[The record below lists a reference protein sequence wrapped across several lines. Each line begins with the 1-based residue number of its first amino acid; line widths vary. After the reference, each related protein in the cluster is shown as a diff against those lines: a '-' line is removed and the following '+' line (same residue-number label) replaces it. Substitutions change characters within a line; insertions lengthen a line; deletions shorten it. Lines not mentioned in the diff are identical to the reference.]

1 MNEYNMDIDIAWPAL
16 TQEVIDVC
24 HSNGHVVNTWTV
36 DDAGL
41 IEKFVG
47 WGVDYITTNYFEKAD

>member
-1 MNEYNMDIDIAWPAL
+1 MDIDIAWPAL